1 MIEFVC
7 VLDEIDA
14 EENTDGSDAG
24 FSDEFMSAGEMRIAI
39 TYCSD
44 ICSFRLTSVY
54 QIFSV
59 SVLEKV

>member
-44 ICSFRLTSVY
+44 NFCLPNIQRECS
-54 QIFSV
+54 
-59 SVLEKV
+59 